1 MVKVYLTFM
10 LLLTSC
16 ATKYIVPG
24 NRFITPETNGGALKG
39 QIEIQQTKANQVT
52 IDASQGNISNGVNYS
67 TVARTAFL
75 FSESFFDA
83 FDLFW
88 SHIGSANSLIG
99 AKLQVMGGSKA
110 AKAAGHKLAFAAAI
124 GANEHEP
131 EDKSIE
137 FKLAGNDLIAIY
149 GYRFSEFLLPYISL
163 SSARYDFS
171 GTIKKHPT
179 LAGQKPHFVTNIL
192 SLSPGL
198 EVDYG
203 PVVAKLEATY
213 QQLETTDT
221 KQKTN
226 FILGWSLGYSW

>member
-1 MVKVYLTFM
+1 MLKVYLTF
-10 LLLTSC
+10 LLLLSSC

-39 QIEIQQTKANQVT
+39 QVEIQQTDANQVT
-52 IDASQGNISNGVNYS
+52 IDASTGSLKGVNYN
-67 TVARTAFL
+67 TVTRTGFM

-88 SHIGSANSLIG
+88 THIGSANSLIG
-99 AKLQVMGGSKA
+99 AKIQLMGGSKA
-110 AKAAGHKLAFAAAI
+110 ARAEGHKLAFAAAI
-124 GANEHEP
+124 GSNEHEP

-137 FKLAGNDLIAIY
+137 FKLTGRDLLVIY

-163 SSARYDFS
+163 SSALYDFS
-171 GTIKKHPT
+171 GTIKKDPT
-179 LAGQKPHFVTNIL
+179 LAGQKPHFETSIL

-221 KQKTN
+221 KEKTN
-226 FILGWSLGYSW
+226 FIFGWSLGYSW